1 MNMGGMG
8 EAKVDGTPFNVLMQQ
23 AVKLKTHV
31 HKIDRV
37 RFDAWPKFYQN
48 TAFVKD
54 EHKKERTLAYDDR
67 MACARAYKEK
77 GDAAFKSGKM
87 IEACNEYE
95 ACGGLFKWATTLRED
110 WRTRSLED
118 EDIREEEFL
127 GETDDQRR
135 AIASLRVKCYCN
147 LARAYAKQKEHKTAV
162 HACDWALAVDPASAA
177 ALYLRAAFLTEPA
190 SSGTTE
196 RDAAIADLEK
206 ACEVVEA
213 GSRTAKDVETLLREL
228 KRLRRVGRANDK
240 AYGGMFD
247 RGAVYGEDESSR
259 RRAADAR
266 AKKDE
271 AATADDFTEPTR
283 PGDGRCS
290 ARPAPESELAACDA
304 LIAEYER
311 TGQHEKAAELRD
323 GVAQARAKLERAR
336 AVQRGD
342 AALDFSKPTAAMA
355 ADAKARGIDLDDPR
369 VQQMLRE
376 LQEERL
382 ESQTEAGR
390 ARVRR
395 RDAARAEAAR
405 MTTAQLLKALKDED
419 VPHAHCASADDL
431 RELYVRYRGDPEA
444 TRAAAAE
451 AAAAAAGGGANWLQL
466 VGASLLF
473 VLWRVWTSGLL
484 APAPSSN
491 TDAARNPYLDAEPQA
506 AFGGEDDEF

>member
-8 EAKVDGTPFNVLMQQ
+8 EAKLDGTPFNVLMQQ

-127 GETDDQRR
+127 GETDDHRR

-342 AALDFSKPTAAMA
+342 AALDFSKPAAAMA
-355 ADAKARGIDLDDPR
+355 ADAKAEASTWTTRASSRSARAAGGAPR
-369 VQQMLRE
+369 VPDGGGARA
-376 LQEERL
+376 R
-382 ESQTEAGR
+382 AAARRGARRGR
-390 ARVRR
+390 AH
-395 RDAARAEAAR
+395 DDGATSEE
-405 MTTAQLLKALKDED
+405 DED
-419 VPHAHCASADDL
+419 VPHAHCGADDA
-431 RELYVRYRGDPEA
+431 RAHVRYRRPRGRARRPRRPPRR
-444 TRAAAAE
+444 RAAAPTGSSSSAR
-451 AAAAAAGGGANWLQL
+451 ASCLCC
-466 VGASLLF
+466 GASGRRASSRRRPVVILT
-473 VLWRVWTSGLL
+473 RRGTPTSTRSPRRPL
-484 APAPSSN
+484 AGRTTSS
-491 TDAARNPYLDAEPQA
+491 D
-506 AFGGEDDEF
+506 